1 MKIFHLISCCVLVVG
16 VIGCSS
22 TPKVTRIN
30 VDEVVDLSGYW
41 NDSDAQMVAE
51 EMVSDA
57 LARPWRDNFI
67 MSDGRNPVVIVGNIY
82 NRTTEHINT
91 QVFTKSLE
99 RELLNSGKVG
109 FVASSEERL
118 QLRAEREDQKAG
130 NTDTATMAAWG
141 REQGADYM
149 VIGSLNATNDE
160 IKGKRVMFYQV
171 NLELLDLA
179 TNQKVWIGEK
189 KIKKTVKQRRFSL

>member
-1 MKIFHLISCCVLVVG
+1 MKIFQLIGFCVLVVG
-16 VIGCSS
+16 VVGCSS

-51 EMVSDA
+51 EMVSDV
-57 LARPWRDNFI
+57 LARPWRDGFM
-67 MSDGRNPVVIVGNIY
+67 MSDGRNPVVIVGDIY

-141 REQGADYM
+141 REHGADYM
-149 VIGSLNATNDE
+149 LIGSLNATNDE
-160 IKGKRVMFYQV
+160 IKGKKVMFYQV
-171 NLELLDLA
+171 NLELLDLS

-189 KIKKTVKQRRFSL
+189 KIKKTVQQRRYSL